1 MKGSIY
7 LMRKPW
13 NYLSM
18 INNVPI
24 LYNGFLY
31 QNMYKLIYTIAF
43 PSRKNEIIEM
53 GLCKLRELQLGLE
66 YFEVDESIVINELM
80 NIIIE
85 RCKTDRNFLSRLKKT
100 KDRKILNS
108 DYVDKYFGN
117 KKNIYGKCLMKVR
130 DEKLYEQRKKNNE

>member
-1 MKGSIY
+1 
-7 LMRKPW
+7 MRKPW

-130 DEKLYEQRKKNNE
+130 DEKLYEQRKKIMNNE

>member
-1 MKGSIY
+1 MKGSVY

-66 YFEVDESIVINELM
+66 YFEVDESIVINELI

-85 RCKTDRNFLSRLKKT
+85 RCKTDQKFLSRLKKT

-108 DYVDKYFGN
+108 DYVDKYFGD

-130 DEKLYEQRKKNNE
+130 DEKMYEQKKNE

>member
-1 MKGSIY
+1 
-7 LMRKPW
+7 MRKPW

-18 INNVPI
+18 LNNVPI

-43 PSRKNEIIEM
+43 PSRKNEIIRM

-66 YFEVDESIVINELM
+66 YFEVDESIVIKELI

-85 RCKTDRNFLSRLKKT
+85 RCKTDQKFLSRLKKT

-108 DYVDKYFGN
+108 DYTDKYFGN

-130 DEKLYEQRKKNNE
+130 NEKLYEGMNGGN

>member
-1 MKGSIY
+1 
-7 LMRKPW
+7 MRKPW

-18 INNVPI
+18 INGVPI
-24 LYNGFLY
+24 MYKGFLY
-31 QNMYKLIYTIAF
+31 QNMYKLMYTIAF

-66 YFEVDESIVINELM
+66 YFEVDESVVINELI

-85 RCKTDRNFLSRLKKT
+85 RCKTDQKFLSRLKKT

-108 DYVDKYFGN
+108 DYVDKYFGD

-130 DEKLYEQRKKNNE
+130 DEKMYEQKKMNDK

>member
-1 MKGSIY
+1 MKRSIY
-7 LMRKPW
+7 LTRKPW

-31 QNMYKLIYTIAF
+31 QNLYKLMYTIAF
-43 PSRKNEIIEM
+43 PSRKNEINEM
-53 GLCKLRELQLGLE
+53 NLCKLRDLQLGLE
-66 YFEVDESIVINELM
+66 YFEVDESTVISELI

-85 RCKTDRNFLSRLKKT
+85 RCKTDQKFLSRLKKT

-108 DYVDKYFGN
+108 DYVDKYFGDR
-117 KKNIYGKCLMKVR
+117 KNVYGKCLMKVR
-130 DEKLYEQRKKNNE
+130 DEKLYDKNIR

>member
-1 MKGSIY
+1 
-7 LMRKPW
+7 MRKPW

-18 INNVPI
+18 INDVPI

-66 YFEVDESIVINELM
+66 YFEVDESIVINKLM

-85 RCKTDRNFLSRLKKT
+85 RCKTDQKFLSRLKKT

-108 DYVDKYFGN
+108 DYVDKYFGA

-130 DEKLYEQRKKNNE
+130 DEKLYEQENEKLNE